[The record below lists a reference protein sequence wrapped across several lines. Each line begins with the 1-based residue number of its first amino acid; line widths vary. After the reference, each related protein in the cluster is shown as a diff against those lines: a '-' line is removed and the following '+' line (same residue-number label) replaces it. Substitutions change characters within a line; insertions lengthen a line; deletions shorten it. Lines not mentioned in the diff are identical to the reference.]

1 MNRSTNPFFQMG
13 PKLTNQ
19 YDADRVLRSLLKRK
33 LPAKFHAAVENDLR
47 RFGERVVTDLLEI
60 SIAAE
65 RFKPRLIQFDPWGRR
80 IDVIETSQAW
90 KDLDA
95 VSAQEGIVA
104 TGYERE
110 FGALSRLVQ
119 FAKLYLYQPSSAIYT
134 CPLAM
139 TDGAA
144 RLIEVHG
151 DDELKKGAFKHLT
164 SRDPKQFWTSGQWM
178 TERTGGSDVGG
189 TQTEARLESGQYR
202 LYGDKWFTSA
212 TTSQMAMTLARLP
225 GAPEGSRG
233 LSLFYLELR
242 GSDGMLKN
250 IRVNR
255 LKDKLG
261 TDALPTAEL
270 TLDGTPAKLV
280 GGEGGGVRKISTLF
294 NVTRMY
300 NACCAVGNVRRG
312 IALARDYAPKRRAFG
327 KLLSEQPLHLE
338 TLAWMQVQFEAA
350 FHLVM
355 HAAELLGKEE
365 TGEASE
371 QESATLRGLMPI
383 VKLYTAK
390 QGVSVISEVVE
401 SFGGAGYIEDTGIPR
416 ILRDTQVLAIWEGT
430 TNVLSLDLLRA
441 IEKEGAFEALVAST
455 QARLS
460 GITSPELTASAG
472 KAKEA
477 LSRIVSFMPKAA
489 KAGSDAMQAAA
500 RVFAYSMARTFAAAL
515 LLEHAQWSLENEK
528 DHRSAT
534 AANRWCSM
542 DLTEGLV
549 AEVLLAPDHQ
559 KASRD
564 LALDNI

>member
-1 MNRSTNPFFQMG
+1 MNPFFQTG
-13 PKLTNQ
+13 PKLSNQ
-19 YDADRVLRSLLKRK
+19 FEADRVLRSILKRK
-33 LPAKFHAAVENDLR
+33 LPAKVYAVVEKDLR
-47 RFGERVVTDLLEI
+47 RFGERTATDLLEL

-65 RFKPRLIQFDPWGRR
+65 KVKPRLVQFDPWGRR
-80 IDVIETSQAW
+80 IDFIETSQAW

-95 VSAQEGIVA
+95 VSAKEGIVA

-110 FGALSRLVQ
+110 YGSLSRLVQ

-151 DDELKKGAFKHLT
+151 DEELKQGAFKHLT
-164 SRDPKQFWTSGQWM
+164 SRDPRQFWTSGQWM

-189 TQTEARLESGQYR
+189 TQTEARLENGQYR

-242 GSDGMLKN
+242 DADGKLKN

-270 TLDGTPAKLV
+270 TLEGTPAKLV
-280 GGEGGGVRKISTLF
+280 GGEGGGVRKIATLF

-300 NACCAVGNVRRG
+300 NACCAVGNMRRA
-312 IALARDYAPKRRAFG
+312 IALARDYAPKRIAFG
-327 KLLSEQPLHLE
+327 KPLSEQPLHLE

-350 FHLVM
+350 LHLVM
-355 HAAELLGKEE
+355 HASELLGKEE
-365 TGEASE
+365 LGEASA
-371 QESATLRGLMPI
+371 QDSAVLRGLMPI
-383 VKLYTAK
+383 VKLFTAK
-390 QGVSVISEVVE
+390 QGVSVVSEVVE

-441 IEKEGAFEALVAST
+441 IEKEGAFEALVGAT
-455 QARLS
+455 QARL
-460 GITSPELTASAG
+460 GTITHAELASSVTRARDS
-472 KAKEA
+472 
-477 LSRIVSFMPKAA
+477 LSRVMAFLPKAA
-489 KAGSDAMQAAA
+489 KAGPDAIQTAA
-500 RVFAYSMARTFAAAL
+500 RVFAFSMARVFAAAL
-515 LLEHAQWSLENEK
+515 LLEHAQWSLENEN
-528 DHRSAT
+528 DRRSV
-534 AANRWCSM
+534 AAAIRWCAS

-549 AEVLLAPDHQ
+549 AEVLLTPEHRSD
-559 KASRD
+559 SRSLAMD
-564 LALDNI
+564 LS

>member
-1 MNRSTNPFFQMG
+1 MEPFFQTG
-13 PKLTNQ
+13 PKLSNQ
-19 YDADRVLRSLLKRK
+19 FDADRVLRSLLKRK
-33 LPAKFHAAVENDLR
+33 LPAKVFAAVEKDLR
-47 RFGERVVTDLLEI
+47 RFGERVVADVLEM
-60 SIAAE
+60 SVAAE
-65 RFKPRLIQFDPWGRR
+65 KSKPKLIQYDPWGRR
-80 IDVIETSQAW
+80 IDFIETSQAW

-110 FGALSRLVQ
+110 YGSLSRLVQ

-151 DDELKKGAFKHLT
+151 DDELKNDAFKHLT

-189 TQTEARLESGQYR
+189 TQTEARVENGQYR

-242 GSDGMLKN
+242 DAQGKLKN

-280 GGEGGGVRKISTLF
+280 GGEGGGVRKIATLF
-294 NVTRMY
+294 NVTRLY
-300 NACCAVGNVRRG
+300 NACCAVGNVRRA
-312 IALARDYAPKRRAFG
+312 IALARDYAPKRIAFG
-327 KLLSEQPLHLE
+327 KPLSEQPLHLE
-338 TLAWMQVQFEAA
+338 TLAWMQVQFEAS

-365 TGEASE
+365 MGEATA
-371 QESATLRGLMPI
+371 QDSAVLRGLMPI
-383 VKLYTAK
+383 AKLFTAK
-390 QGVSVISEVVE
+390 QGVSVVSEVIE

-441 IEKEGAFEALVAST
+441 IEKEGAFEALMAAT

-460 GITSPELTASAG
+460 SITRSELAPSVAR
-472 KAKEA
+472 AREA
-477 LSRIVSFMPKAA
+477 LSRVTAFLPKAA
-489 KAGSDAMQAAA
+489 KAGPEGMQTAARIFAYSVA
-500 RVFAYSMARTFAAAL
+500 RVFAAGL
-515 LLEHAQWSLENEK
+515 LLEHAEWSLQNEN
-528 DHRSAT
+528 HSQSV
-534 AANRWCSM
+534 AAAIRWCSG

-549 AEVLLAPDHQ
+549 AEVVLSQEHQ
-559 KASRD
+559 KASRE
-564 LALDNI
+564 LALD

>member
-1 MNRSTNPFFQMG
+1 MNRSHPFYQAG
-13 PKLTNQ
+13 PNLTNQ
-19 YDADRVLRSLLKRK
+19 FDADRVLRSILKRK
-33 LPAKFHAAVENDLR
+33 LPPKVHATVEQDLR
-47 RFGERVVTDLLEI
+47 RFGERVVTDLLEL

-65 RFKPRLIQFDPWGRR
+65 RNKPRLIQFDPWGHR
-80 IDVIETSQAW
+80 IDCIETSQAW

-110 FGALSRLVQ
+110 FGSLSRLVQ
-119 FAKLYLYQPSSAIYT
+119 FAKLYLYQPSSALYT

-144 RLIEVHG
+144 KLIEVHG

-164 SRDPKQFWTSGQWM
+164 SRDPKTFWTSGQWM

-189 TQTEARLESGQYR
+189 TQTEARLEGGEYR

-242 GSDGMLKN
+242 TPDGNLKN

-270 TLDGTPAKLV
+270 TLDGTPAKLI
-280 GGEGGGVRKISTLF
+280 GGEGGGVRKIATLF
-294 NVTRMY
+294 NVTRLY
-300 NACCAVGNVRRG
+300 NACCAVGNIRRG
-312 IALARDYAPKRRAFG
+312 VALARDYAPRRIAFG
-327 KLLSEQPLHLE
+327 KPLSEHPLHLE
-338 TLAWMQVQFEAA
+338 TLAWMQVQHEAA
-350 FHLVM
+350 LHLVM

-365 TGEASE
+365 LGEATT
-371 QESATLRGLMPI
+371 QESAVLRGLMPLA
-383 VKLYTAK
+383 KLYTGK

-441 IEKEGAFEALVAST
+441 IEKEGAFEALIAST
-455 QARLS
+455 EARLA
-460 GITSPELTASAG
+460 GITDAELSASVTRVR
-472 KAKEA
+472 EA
-477 LSRIVSFMPKAA
+477 VSRVKSFMPQAVKSGPEGMQMAA
-489 KAGSDAMQAAA
+489 RIFAFSMA
-500 RVFAYSMARTFAAAL
+500 RVFAAGL
-515 LLEHAQWSLENEK
+515 LLEHAQWSFQAEK
-528 DHRSAT
+528 DRRSSH
-534 AANRWCSM
+534 AAIRWCSF
-542 DLTEGLV
+542 DLAEGL
-549 AEVLLAPDHQ
+549 EIGSLLSQAHL
-559 KASRD
+559 KESRS
-564 LALDNI
+564 LALDQT